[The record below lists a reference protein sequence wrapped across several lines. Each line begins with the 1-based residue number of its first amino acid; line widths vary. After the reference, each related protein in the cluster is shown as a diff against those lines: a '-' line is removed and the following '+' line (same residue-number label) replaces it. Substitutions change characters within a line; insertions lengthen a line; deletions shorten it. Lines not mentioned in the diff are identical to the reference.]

1 MGSAVKWMGKGGMDM
16 ILHEEVREEV
26 LEEQRVS
33 SCRHHWMIET
43 ANGPTSTG
51 ICRNCREI
59 KEFTNSL
66 SEIER
71 DFHDLQPA
79 GRIDQ

>member
-1 MGSAVKWMGKGGMDM
+1 M

-26 LEEQRVS
+26 LEEQLVS

-51 ICRNCREI
+51 TCRNCREI
-59 KEFTNSL
+59 KEFANSV

-79 GRIDQ
+79 GRINQ

>member
-1 MGSAVKWMGKGGMDM
+1 M

-26 LEEQRVS
+26 FEAQRVIT
-33 SCRHHWMIET
+33 CRHHWMIEP
-43 ANGPTSTG
+43 ANGPTSIG

-66 SEIER
+66 TELDR
-71 DFHDLQPA
+71 DFPDLQPA
-79 GRIDQ
+79 GRIEQ

>member
-1 MGSAVKWMGKGGMDM
+1 MGSAVKGWAKGGMDM
-16 ILHEEVREEV
+16 ILHEEVRGEL
-26 LEEQRVS
+26 LEEQQVS

-59 KEFTNSL
+59 KQFTNSV

-71 DFHDLQPA
+71 DFHDLQPT